1 MESLRDD
8 LIKKLGEE
16 KLLIIEGSRIGIAGA
31 GGLGSNCAH
40 NLVRSGFKKFKIV
53 DFDTIT
59 AANLDRQF
67 YFLDQV
73 GQKKVEALK
82 INLCRINP
90 ELDIE
95 IEAVKITENNI
106 RKLFKDCHI
115 VVECLDT
122 AEGKGMLVN
131 RLLPEGKFIVSA
143 SGLGGIGSSDEIKT
157 HKLKEN
163 LVIIG
168 DLRSD
173 IKDRPALS
181 PRVSI
186 AAAKEADVVLEYV
199 LRGTLDK
206 P

>member
-8 LIKKLGEE
+8 LIKKIGEE
-16 KLLIIEGSRIGIAGA
+16 KLLIIEGIRIGIAGA

-40 NLVRSGFKKFKIV
+40 NLVRSGFKKLKIV
-53 DFDTIT
+53 DFDTI
-59 AANLDRQF
+59 APSNLDRQF

-73 GQKKVEALK
+73 GKRKTDMLK
-82 INLCRINP
+82 INLFRINP
-90 ELDIE
+90 GLDIE
-95 IEAVKITENNI
+95 TETVKITENNI
-106 RKLFKDCHI
+106 KDLFKDCLI

-122 AEGKGMLVN
+122 AQDKSMLVN
-131 RLLPEGKFIVSA
+131 QLLPGGKFIVCA
-143 SGLGGIGSSDEIKT
+143 SGLGGVGSSDEIKV

-163 LVIIG
+163 LVIVG

-186 AAAKEADVVLEYV
+186 AGAKEADVVLEYA
-199 LRGTLDK
+199 LKKGGK
-206 P
+206 

>member
-1 MESLRDD
+1 MESLRED

-16 KLLIIEGSRIGIAGA
+16 KLLIIESSRIGIAGA

-59 AANLDRQF
+59 PSNLDRQF

-73 GQKKVEALK
+73 GKKKVDTLK

-95 IEAVKITENNI
+95 IGEVKITEDNI
-106 RKLFKDCHI
+106 KELFKDCQI
-115 VVECLDT
+115 VVECLDS
-122 AEGKGMLVN
+122 AEGKSMLVN
-131 RLLPEGKFIVSA
+131 KLLPEGKFIVSA
-143 SGLGGIGSSDEIKT
+143 SGLGGVGSSDEIKV
-157 HKLKEN
+157 HRIKEN

-181 PRVSI
+181 PRVSV
-186 AAAKEADVVLEYV
+186 AAAKEADVVLEY
-199 LRGTLDK
+199 LLKKSGK
-206 P
+206 